1 MKLDNFFHP
10 QSILIVGASANPKKL
25 GAQVLSNVIGSGY
38 LGQIIPINPKGG
50 RISGLRV
57 YPNISELSRGVKDM
71 SKALAVVVIPASI
84 VPMEIENLAKAGV
97 KNIII
102 ISAGFKEVGRE
113 GKLLED
119 KLISL
124 ASAYN
129 LNILGPN
136 CLGFINHF
144 SRLNASFSKSYGL
157 NGSGVAVFSQSGAI
171 GSAVLDWSLES
182 GAPLPLFVSLGNK
195 AVLNETDFLNYFLEN
210 KHSVEYKNTSA
221 IVLYLEEFSDGKE
234 LIRVVSQLSR
244 YKSVAILKSG
254 KTSAG
259 ALAAKSHTGS
269 MTGSWLVAEAAL
281 ERAGAIILDDLTDL
295 FSFLEFSRRP
305 FALKTVNLAIV
316 SNAGGPAVLATD
328 ASYSLGLK
336 LGPLNKKIQTQL
348 AKIHISNPLDLVG
361 DAKALDY
368 RLALQNILAD
378 RNFNSVLIILSPQT
392 SSEIEA
398 TAKEIALLAKK
409 YPKKI
414 VVTSFIGGK
423 ALKPALEILSLSGVP
438 NFDSPELA
446 LNIISKL
453 NSAIANQLKFGAV
466 TKEKIIKTKKVADL
480 NYVQAMNFL
489 RKYSIKTAKTV
500 SLAKIDSLKMPLA
513 LKASG
518 PDFIHK
524 TDKKA
529 VYLNIDS
536 EIKLNKAVDSL
547 KKIGAEKNDNIIVA
561 QEMLISGQE
570 ILVSFKRDSSF
581 GPVFMIGAGGIYTEV
596 LKDFVLLFPYFKQKD
611 VLQAISNLKIYPL
624 LSGARGKDLLDIK
637 SLAKVLLSLQKIAM
651 EFPDIYELEINPAVV
666 YKKGV
671 VAADVRVIK

>member
-10 QSILIVGASANPKKL
+10 QSILIVGASSNSKKL

-38 LGQIIPINPKGG
+38 LGQIIPINLKGG
-50 RISGLRV
+50 RISSLRV
-57 YPNISELSRGVKDM
+57 YPNISELSRGVKDI

-102 ISAGFKEVGRE
+102 ISAGFKEAGHE

-221 IVLYLEEFSDGKE
+221 IVLYLEEFSDGRE

-281 ERAGAIILDDLTDL
+281 KRAGAIILDDLTDL

-305 FALKTVNLAIV
+305 FTLKPVNLAII

-398 TAKEIALLAKK
+398 TAKEIALLTKK

-414 VVTSFIGGK
+414 IVTSFIGGK

-453 NSAIANQLKFGAV
+453 NSAVLNQLKFDPV

-480 NYVQAMNFL
+480 NYIQAMHFL

-536 EIKLNKAVDSL
+536 EIKLNKAIDSL

-596 LKDFVLLFPYFKQKD
+596 LKDFVLLFSDFKQKD
-611 VLQAISNLKIYPL
+611 VLQAISNLKIYQL
-624 LSGARGKDLLDIK
+624 LSGARGKDSLDIK

-651 EFPDIYELEINPAVV
+651 EFPDISELEINPVIV

-671 VAADVRVIK
+671 AAADVRVIK